1 MTIIEAK
8 PLEEAFDAEIEFEEI
23 DDDDRGLTRSDV
35 TPVVV
40 FLLPGINSSKSWA
53 SVFHGFSNSPTARQI
68 ITETVSGPS
77 DLDTVDLVFRFRLN
91 AFRRDYVS
99 QITAALDKYKM
110 EHPSLDVALVCHSMG
125 SAIFA
130 DIVQDI
136 IEYSDSNP
144 SIEFHHVVFLGS
156 VCKRTHNLNLGK
168 LCKRLVNDVG
178 ERDVWPIAAWFVNP
192 LKYDPVGRFGFHR
205 TMVTDR
211 IFPENDHSS
220 CVSDEHLRTWVLPV
234 VEDGIIRNPD
244 FKRGSSPYNFVR
256 FLHAAFWGALVFF
269 GAQQLFQL
277 FT

>member
-1 MTIIEAK
+1 MTTIEAR
-8 PLEEAFDAEIEFEEI
+8 PLEEAFDVEIEFEET
-23 DDDDRGLTRSDV
+23 DDDNGLTRSDV

-53 SVFHGFSNSPTARQI
+53 SVFHNFSNSPTARQL

-77 DLDTVDLVFRFRLN
+77 DLDTVDLVFRFRLKS
-91 AFRRDYVS
+91 FRRDYVH
-99 QITAALDKYKM
+99 QITAALDKHKA

-130 DIVQDI
+130 DIVEDI
-136 IEYSDSNP
+136 ASYSDKNP
-144 SIEFHHVVFLGS
+144 NIEFHHVIFLGS

-168 LCKRLVNDVG
+168 FCKRLVNDVG
-178 ERDVWPIAAWFVNP
+178 ERDFWPIAAWFVNP

-220 CVSDEHLRTWVLPV
+220 CVGDDHLRTWVLPV
-234 VEDGIIRNPD
+234 VEDGIIRKPE
-244 FKRGSSPYNFVR
+244 FRRTSSPYNLVR
-256 FLHAAFWGALVFF
+256 LLHAVFWGLLVCLGALT
-269 GAQQLFQL
+269 LFSIVM
-277 FT
+277 